1 MTKFHTVSQGESVA
15 IIAKK
20 YGFPSWDILYN
31 HSDNSGFKTLRPNP
45 DIIFPGDKIF
55 IPELQKSRFNVKANQ
70 RHVFRSQAKKDDV
83 VIKIGAIGGTIW
95 SDRKVELDINGSI
108 VESKTDAKGNAN
120 FKLPKGHAEEAI
132 LLVYTLKDTN
142 NPSYRVSVKLGHL
155 DPITEYIGQQARLT
169 ALGYDCGLLTN
180 KANQRFEN
188 ATNDFQTDNELTV
201 DGICGPN
208 TQQTLE
214 KVFGC

>member
-1 MTKFHTVSQGESVA
+1 MTKFHTVNQGESVA

-20 YGFPSWDILYN
+20 YGFPSWGALYN
-31 HSDNSGFKTLRPNP
+31 HADNSDFKTLRPNP

-55 IPELQKSRFNVKANQ
+55 IPEAQESRFNVKANQ
-70 RHVFRSQAKKDDV
+70 RHTFRSQAKKDEV
-83 VIKIGAIGGTIW
+83 VMKIGAIGGIIW
-95 SDRKVELDINGSI
+95 SDRKVELDINGNI
-108 VESKTDAKGNAN
+108 VESKTDAQGNAH

-132 LLVYTLKDTN
+132 LLIYTPKDTN

-155 DPITEYIGQQARLT
+155 DPITEEIGQQARLT

-188 ATNDFQTDNELTV
+188 ATKDFQSDNKLTV
-201 DGICGPN
+201 DGVCGPN
-208 TQQTLE
+208 TQQALE
-214 KVFGC
+214 KAFGC